1 MQRNNNRFNPVLFV
15 SQVVTM
21 IGMDRFEGMKA
32 FVVAVDEGGFAAAG
46 RKLGVSRVQISR
58 IVTALEEHLG
68 AQLLMRTTR
77 TMALT
82 EAGQV
87 FLERARMLVADM
99 EEAEA
104 ATGTLTGELKGL
116 LQINAPMTFGV
127 SHIAPAVNDFMVLH
141 KDITISLVVND
152 RFVDPYEEGFD
163 VTLRIG
169 EVETSS
175 LIARKICPI
184 RRLMCASPEYL
195 ERTAR
200 PRTPADL
207 ADHLLLYYGHMGNDL
222 FWPVRG
228 VGSANRLP
236 VQPVLCS
243 NNGDVLKSACIA
255 GRGITLLPA
264 FIVADAVTSGK
275 LVPVLEGFEPAPI
288 ALHAV
293 YPPDKYRPAKTR
305 AFVDFLTQRFQK
317 RPPGGPI

>member
-1 MQRNNNRFNPVLFV
+1 
-15 SQVVTM
+15 M
-21 IGMDRFEGMKA
+21 ISMDRFEGMKA

-46 RKLGVSRVQISR
+46 RKLGMSRMQVSR
-58 IVTALEEHLG
+58 IVSALEEHLG

-87 FLERARMLVADM
+87 FLARARMLVADM

-141 KDITISLVVND
+141 KDLTISLVIND
-152 RFVDPYEEGFD
+152 RFVDPSEEGFD
-163 VTLRIG
+163 VTLHIG
-169 EVETSS
+169 AVETSS
-175 LIARKICPI
+175 LIARKICLI
-184 RRLMCASPEYL
+184 RRLMCASPGYL
-195 ERTAR
+195 ESTAR

-207 ADHLLLYYGHMGNDL
+207 ADHAILYYGHMGNDL
-222 FWPVRG
+222 FWPMRS
-228 VGSANRLP
+228 VGLTNRLS

-255 GRGITLLPA
+255 GRGIALLPA
-264 FIVADAVTSGK
+264 FITADAVTNGE

-305 AFVDFLTQRFQK
+305 AFMDFLTQRFQK